1 MIDTEPGV
9 IEQEIQYRQNDMGIH
24 IIPWPQRMGKKGKIS
39 QTPFL
44 PLKVA
49 QAIGWNK
56 KIEMSS
62 DIGRLFSASPI
73 WVEAY
78 HSPGR

>member
-49 QAIGWNK
+49 
-56 KIEMSS
+56 
-62 DIGRLFSASPI
+62 
-73 WVEAY
+73 
-78 HSPGR
+78 